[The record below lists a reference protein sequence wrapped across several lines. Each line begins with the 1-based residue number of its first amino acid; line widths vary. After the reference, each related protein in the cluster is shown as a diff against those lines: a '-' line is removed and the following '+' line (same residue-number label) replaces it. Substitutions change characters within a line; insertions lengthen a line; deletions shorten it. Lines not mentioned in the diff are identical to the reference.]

1 MAVHDAK
8 NSVNVTKIESPEN
21 KVTLKEAIIA
31 NLIIGPIALG
41 LYFGIYYGI
50 HIANPIYILNNMYY
64 FPYLLSFCCFFVL
77 PVLYLII
84 FRIITKKKTRL
95 FISTKKGLEPKNII
109 SGLMQGFAMHAGLF
123 FPWVALVQIYLI
135 EKVDTLSFFLL
146 TPNPDDYFFMI
157 VFIAL
162 SVTRTEYYT
171 KAFVQ
176 IQFSEAVG
184 SISLFRGKLKIS
196 GGKKL
201 GLVASI
207 LVWIIGHITEFLWLQ
222 DFLGPANA
230 VFYLLISGVLTAY
243 TVWHTENIFGVT
255 IGHILL
261 NILLVTAFPTR
272 W

>member
-109 SGLMQGFAMHAGLF
+109 SGLNISNRESRYFEF
-123 FPWVALVQIYLI
+123 FPP
-135 EKVDTLSFFLL
+135 DTKPRRLFLYDCL
-146 TPNPDDYFFMI
+146 YCVKCNKDRILHKSICPN
-157 VFIAL
+157 
-162 SVTRTEYYT
+162 T
-171 KAFVQ
+171 
-176 IQFSEAVG
+176 
-184 SISLFRGKLKIS
+184 
-196 GGKKL
+196 
-201 GLVASI
+201 I
-207 LVWIIGHITEFLWLQ
+207 L
-222 DFLGPANA
+222 
-230 VFYLLISGVLTAY
+230 
-243 TVWHTENIFGVT
+243 
-255 IGHILL
+255 
-261 NILLVTAFPTR
+261 
-272 W
+272 